1 MFCFSIFPKQ
11 DICLFFLQKKISNI
25 SSNLSGGFV
34 LIEPDP
40 WLLGLSVALD
50 GPDRAEVLDELG
62 DLGLEGQTLNEDLH
76 LGANAG
82 GVRVRL
88 LEPTTTA
95 ATANPTMGT
104 RS

>member
-1 MFCFSIFPKQ
+1 M
-11 DICLFFLQKKISNI
+11 
-25 SSNLSGGFV
+25 
-34 LIEPDP
+34 IEPDP

-95 ATANPTMGT
+95 ATATPTAAAT
-104 RS
+104 AAPAAKTATAPVAHFKSA